1 MIDKVKQAINEAS
14 EALREQAAQFGEGAK
29 EKSFQLIEEWLTVFP
44 KLEIYGLQIQSFALS
59 VALSPAL
66 EVELV
71 GQHKDFRP
79 ERLDKIIQEN
89 RKNAALVSVFTA
101 IRTTYNLHRRTLA
114 NLNDPLV
121 VKIRVRLS
129 PEIKVYLGKP
139 LIE

>member
-1 MIDKVKQAINEAS
+1 MMLRRPCAS
-14 EALREQAAQFGEGAK
+14 KLHNLGKAPK
-29 EKSFQLIEEWLTVFP
+29 KKSFQLIEEWLTVFP
-44 KLEIYGLQIQSFALS
+44 KLEIYGLEIRSFALS

-66 EVELV
+66 EVEMV
-71 GQHKDFRP
+71 GRHEDFRP
-79 ERLDKIIQEN
+79 ERLEAIIQET
-89 RKNAALVSVFTA
+89 RKNAALVSVFTT

-129 PEIKVYLGKP
+129 PEIKVYLGVP

>member
-1 MIDKVKQAINEAS
+1 MIDKFKQAINEAT
-14 EALREQAAQFGEGAK
+14 ENLRAQAAQFGEGAK
-29 EKSFQLIEEWLTVFP
+29 EKSYQLIEEWLQVFP
-44 KLEIYGLQIQSFALS
+44 KLEIYGLEITSFSLS

-71 GQHKDFRP
+71 GKHEDFQP
-79 ERLDKIIQEN
+79 ERLDEIIGET
-89 RKNAALVSVFTA
+89 RKNAALASVFNT
-101 IRTTYNLHRRTLA
+101 IRTAYNLHRRTYA

-139 LIE
+139 VIE

>member
-1 MIDKVKQAINEAS
+1 MIDKFKQAINDAT
-14 EALREQAAQFGEGAK
+14 EALRTQAAQFGEGAK
-29 EKSFQLIEEWLTVFP
+29 EKSFQLIEEWLTIFP
-44 KLEIYGLQIQSFALS
+44 KLEIYGLEIRSFALS

-71 GQHKDFRP
+71 GQHEDFRP
-79 ERLDKIIQEN
+79 ERLEKIIEET
-89 RKNAALVSVFTA
+89 RKNTALVSVFTT
-101 IRTTYNLHRRTLA
+101 IRTTYNLHRQTLA

-129 PEIKVYLGKP
+129 PEIKVYLGAP

>member
-1 MIDKVKQAINEAS
+1 MIDKFKQAINDATETLRAQAS
-14 EALREQAAQFGEGAK
+14 QFGEGAK

-44 KLEIYGLQIQSFALS
+44 KLEIYGLEIRSFALS

-66 EVELV
+66 EVEMV
-71 GQHKDFRP
+71 GQHEDFRP
-79 ERLDKIIQEN
+79 ERLEEIIQET
-89 RKNAALVSVFTA
+89 RKNAALVSVFTT

-129 PEIKVYLGKP
+129 PEIKVYLGVP

>member
-1 MIDKVKQAINEAS
+1 MIDKFKQAINDAT

-44 KLEIYGLQIQSFALS
+44 KLEIYGLEIRSFALS

-66 EVELV
+66 EVEMV
-71 GQHKDFRP
+71 GRHEDFRP
-79 ERLDKIIQEN
+79 ERLEAIIQET
-89 RKNAALVSVFTA
+89 RKNAALVSVFTT
-101 IRTTYNLHRRTLA
+101 IRTTYNLHRRTLV

-129 PEIKVYLGKP
+129 PEIKVYLGVP